1 MNVVLIEALEEL
13 EREKDIKK
21 DVLLEIIEKA
31 IEKAYKNNYEM
42 ENVEVVIDKT
52 HGEISIYQILKV
64 VEEVTN
70 DGEEIS
76 LEEAKKINSK
86 AQIGELIKK
95 KINPKKEF
103 KRIAAQTAKQV
114 IKQSIREIE
123 KENLYHKYAPLQG
136 KITTAEVLK
145 VTSEYAEI
153 RIGKLETKLP
163 KKEWIPNESLYTGDI
178 IKVYIKS
185 IQQTTKGPKILVTRS
200 EPEFVEEL
208 FKMNI
213 PEIEDGIVKIKKI
226 YREPGVRSKIAVYS
240 EDPKVDPVGAC
251 IGENGIR
258 ISQLLEDLKN
268 LEKVDVIK
276 WSDEIEELIKNA
288 LAPAQVLNIKLDKKN
303 KTAVVTV
310 PENQLSLAIGKGGQN
325 ARAAAKIT
333 GWKIDIHTV

>member
-1 MNVVLIEALEEL
+1 MNLALREALTEL
-13 EREKDIKK
+13 EREKGIKK
-21 DVLLEIIEKA
+21 EVLLEIIEKA

-42 ENVEVVIDKT
+42 ENVEVIVDKN
-52 HGEISIYQILKV
+52 HGEITIYQLLKV
-64 VEEVTN
+64 VEEVEN
-70 DGEEIS
+70 EGEEIT
-76 LEEAKKINSK
+76 LEEAKKISSK
-86 AQIGELIKK
+86 AQIGDIIKK

-123 KENLYHKYAPLQG
+123 KEKLYQTYSTLEG

-145 VTSEYAEI
+145 VTPEYADI

-163 KKEWIPNESLYTGDI
+163 AKEWIPGEKMYNGDI

-185 IQQTTKGPKILVTRS
+185 VQKTTKGPKILVSRS
-200 EPEFVEEL
+200 VPEFVEEL

-226 YREPGVRSKIAVYS
+226 YREPGVRSKVAVYS
-240 EDPKVDPVGAC
+240 EDPKVDAIGAC
-251 IGENGIR
+251 IGENGMR
-258 ISQLLEDLKN
+258 IAQILEDLKN
-268 LEKVDVIK
+268 LEKIDVIK
-276 WSDEIEELIKNA
+276 WSDDIEELIRNA
-288 LAPAQVLNIKLDKKN
+288 LAPAQVVEIKLDKKE
-303 KTAVVTV
+303 KFALVHV

>member
-21 DVLLEIIEKA
+21 ELLLEIIEKA

-42 ENVEVVIDKT
+42 ENVEVIVDKN

-64 VEEVTN
+64 VENVEN
-70 DGEEIS
+70 EGEETS

-86 AQIGELIKK
+86 VQIGDFVKK

-123 KENLYHKYAPLQG
+123 KENLYHKYSPLEG
-136 KITTAEVLK
+136 KITTAEVLL
-145 VTSEYAEI
+145 VTNDYADI

-163 KKEWIPNESLYTGDI
+163 KKEWIPNESLYSGDI

-185 IQQTTKGPKILVTRS
+185 VQKTTKGPKILVTRS
-200 EPEFVEEL
+200 APEFIEEL

-213 PEIEDGIVKIKKI
+213 PEIEDGIVKIKKL
-226 YREPGVRSKIAVYS
+226 YREPGIRSKIAVYS
-240 EDPKVDPVGAC
+240 EDPKIDPVGAC
-251 IGENGIR
+251 IGENGVR
-258 ISQLLEDLKN
+258 ISQILEDLKN
-268 LEKVDVIK
+268 LEKIDVIK
-276 WSDEIEELIKNA
+276 WSEDIEELIKNA
-288 LAPAQVLNIKLDKKN
+288 LAPAQVLDIKLDNRN
-303 KTAVVTV
+303 KIALVHV

>member
-21 DVLLEIIEKA
+21 EVLLEIIEKA

-42 ENVEVVIDKT
+42 ENVEVFIDKT

-70 DGEEIS
+70 EGEEIS
-76 LEEAKKINSK
+76 LEEAKKINPK

-123 KENLYHKYAPLQG
+123 KENLYHKYSPLQG

-145 VTSEYAEI
+145 VTPDYADI

-240 EDPKVDPVGAC
+240 EDPKIDPVGAC
-251 IGENGIR
+251 IGENGVR
-258 ISQLLEDLKN
+258 ISQILEDLKN
-268 LEKVDVIK
+268 LEKIDVIK
-276 WSDEIEELIKNA
+276 WSDDIEELVKNA

-303 KTAVVTV
+303 KTAIVTV

>member
-21 DVLLEIIEKA
+21 EILLEIIEKA

-42 ENVEVVIDKT
+42 ENVEVVVDKN
-52 HGEISIYQILKV
+52 HGEITIYQILKV
-64 VEEVTN
+64 VEKVEN
-70 DGEEIS
+70 EGEEIS
-76 LEEAKKINSK
+76 LEEAKKIDSK
-86 AQIGELIKK
+86 VNIGDYIRK

-123 KENLYHKYAPLQG
+123 KENLYHKYSPLEG
-136 KITTAEVLK
+136 KITTAEVLL
-145 VTSEYAEI
+145 VTKDYADI

-163 KKEWIPNESLYTGDI
+163 QKEWIPGESLYSGDI

-185 IQQTTKGPKILVTRS
+185 IQKTTKGPKILVSRS
-200 EPEFVEEL
+200 VPEFVEEL

-213 PEIEDGIVKIKKI
+213 PEVEDGIVKIKKI
-226 YREPGVRSKIAVYS
+226 YREPGIRSKIAVYS
-240 EDPKVDPVGAC
+240 EDPKIDPVGAC
-251 IGENGIR
+251 IGENGVR
-258 ISQLLEDLKN
+258 ISQILEDLKN
-268 LEKVDVIK
+268 LEKIDVIK
-276 WSDEIEELIKNA
+276 WSDDIEELIKNA
-288 LAPAQVLNIKLDKKN
+288 LAPAQVVNIKLDNKN
-303 KTAVVTV
+303 RMALVHV

-333 GWKIDIHTV
+333 GWKIDIHTI

>member
-21 DVLLEIIEKA
+21 EVLLEIIEKA

-42 ENVEVVIDKT
+42 ENVEVIVDKN
-52 HGEISIYQILKV
+52 HGEISIYQLLKV
-64 VEEVTN
+64 VENVEKE
-70 DGEEIS
+70 GEEIT
-76 LEEAKKINSK
+76 LDEAKKISSK
-86 AQIGELIKK
+86 VQLGDVVKK

-123 KENLYHKYAPLQG
+123 KENLYHKYAPLEG
-136 KITTAEVLK
+136 KITTAEVLL
-145 VTSEYAEI
+145 VTNDYADI

-163 KKEWIPNESLYTGDI
+163 KKEWIPNETLYSGDI

-185 IQQTTKGPKILVTRS
+185 IQKTTKGPKILVTRNA
-200 EPEFVEEL
+200 PEFVEEL

-226 YREPGVRSKIAVYS
+226 YREPGIRSKIAVYS
-240 EDPKVDPVGAC
+240 EDPKIDPVGAC
-251 IGENGIR
+251 IGENGVR
-258 ISQLLEDLKN
+258 ISQILDDLKN
-268 LEKVDVIK
+268 LEKIDVIR
-276 WSDEIEELIKNA
+276 WSDNVEELIKNA
-288 LAPAQVLNIKLDKKN
+288 LAPAQVLKIKLDKKN
-303 KTAVVTV
+303 KTALVHV

>member
-21 DVLLEIIEKA
+21 EVLLEIIEKA

-42 ENVEVVIDKT
+42 ENVEVIVDKN
-52 HGEISIYQILKV
+52 HGEISIYQLLKV
-64 VEEVTN
+64 VENVEKE
-70 DGEEIS
+70 GEEIA
-76 LEEAKKINSK
+76 LEEAKKISSK
-86 AQIGELIKK
+86 AQLGDVVKK

-123 KENLYHKYAPLQG
+123 KENLYHKYAPLEG
-136 KITTAEVLK
+136 KITTAEVLL
-145 VTSEYAEI
+145 VTNDYADI

-163 KKEWIPNESLYTGDI
+163 KKEWIPNETLYSGDI
-178 IKVYIKS
+178 LKVYIKS
-185 IQQTTKGPKILVTRS
+185 IQKTTKGPKILVTRNA
-200 EPEFVEEL
+200 PEFVEEL

-226 YREPGVRSKIAVYS
+226 YREPGIRSKIAVYS
-240 EDPKVDPVGAC
+240 EDPKIDPVGAC
-251 IGENGIR
+251 IGENGVR
-258 ISQLLEDLKN
+258 ISQILDDLKN
-268 LEKVDVIK
+268 LEKIDVIR
-276 WSDEIEELIKNA
+276 WSDNVEELIKNA
-288 LAPAQVLNIKLDKKN
+288 LAPAQVLKIKLDKKN
-303 KTAVVTV
+303 KTALVHV
-310 PENQLSLAIGKGGQN
+310 PETQLSLAIGKGGQN

>member
-21 DVLLEIIEKA
+21 EVLLEIIEKA

-42 ENVEVVIDKT
+42 ENVEVIVDKN

-64 VEEVTN
+64 VESVEN
-70 DGEEIS
+70 EGEEIT
-76 LEEAKKINSK
+76 LEDAKKIKSK
-86 AQIGELIKK
+86 VQIGDFIKK

-123 KENLYHKYAPLQG
+123 KENLYHKYSPLEG
-136 KITTAEVLK
+136 KITTAEVLL
-145 VTSEYAEI
+145 VTFEYADI

-163 KKEWIPNESLYTGDI
+163 KKEWIPNESLYSGDI

-185 IQQTTKGPKILVTRS
+185 IQKTTKGPKILVTRS
-200 EPEFVEEL
+200 SPEFVEEL

-226 YREPGVRSKIAVYS
+226 YREPGIRSKIAVYS
-240 EDPKVDPVGAC
+240 EDPKIDPVGAC

-258 ISQLLEDLKN
+258 ISQILEDLKN
-268 LEKVDVIK
+268 LEKIDVIK
-276 WSDEIEELIKNA
+276 WSDNIEELIKNA

-303 KTAVVTV
+303 KTAMVNV

-333 GWKIDIHTV
+333 GWKIDIHTI